1 MLVTLLDITDYKT
14 KLLLI
19 QLMSLK
25 KSYDQ
30 YQLYIKANVAGET
43 SIKRAISSFSETIG
57 SKQWRELHRSESAR
71 YTAI

>member
-1 MLVTLLDITDYKT
+1 MLVTLLDMTDYKT

-30 YQLYIKANVAGET
+30 YQLYIKATVAGET
-43 SIKRAISSFSETIG
+43 SIKRAISSFNETIG